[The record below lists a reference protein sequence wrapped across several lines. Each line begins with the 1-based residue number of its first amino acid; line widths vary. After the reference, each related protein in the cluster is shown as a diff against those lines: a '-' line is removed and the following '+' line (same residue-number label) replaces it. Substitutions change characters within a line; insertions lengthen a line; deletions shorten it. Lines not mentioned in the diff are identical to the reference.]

1 MKLNPYL
8 VTARLSLAFAL
19 GASLA
24 GCTLTPSPAEKA
36 AREQVAQIGDTLRP
50 SAQKPVL
57 PELRTDTP
65 VGEFVRFAVLNH
77 PQVEAAYHDWRAS
90 VSAIAPSRALPDPK
104 FTFEADI
111 ADMLMTFMPG
121 VMFDFMTQGK
131 RAAMAREM
139 EASSSVAYRTFVASV
154 LRTASEARKAWV
166 NLAFIEEAIRL
177 LEESAGALE
186 RSLSVATSDYTTSR
200 GMGTLADQ
208 VRITNDIAKVRTNLA
223 TYSDRRSAVRIRFK
237 SALGLAPTERD
248 PAWPQASLAPT
259 ALPSEDE
266 LWRRTVEANPELG
279 RMRAMVEMTIASI
292 DVART
297 ARTPDLMVGGMA
309 DLKASPLMVR
319 PAAAITLPIWR
330 EKIAANITAAE
341 ARRDASAARVTAE
354 QLTLAAELA
363 QMLYMV
369 READRMIAY
378 IEETALP
385 NFDRTIAT
393 IEAGYQSGMT
403 GPGMIPETQLMA
415 LTMRLERV
423 DALREREIAV
433 TELMLLTA
441 DIAPAGTPL
450 LAANISQP

>member
-1 MKLNPYL
+1 
-8 VTARLSLAFAL
+8 
-19 GASLA
+19 
-24 GCTLTPSPAEKA
+24 
-36 AREQVAQIGDTLRP
+36 
-50 SAQKPVL
+50 
-57 PELRTDTP
+57 
-65 VGEFVRFAVLNH
+65 
-77 PQVEAAYHDWRAS
+77 
-90 VSAIAPSRALPDPK
+90 
-104 FTFEADI
+104 
-111 ADMLMTFMPG
+111 
-121 VMFDFMTQGK
+121 
-131 RAAMAREM
+131 
-139 EASSSVAYRTFVASV
+139 
-154 LRTASEARKAWV
+154 
-166 NLAFIEEAIRL
+166 
-177 LEESAGALE
+177 
-186 RSLSVATSDYTTSR
+186 
-200 GMGTLADQ
+200 
-208 VRITNDIAKVRTNLA
+208 
-223 TYSDRRSAVRIRFK
+223 
-237 SALGLAPTERD
+237 
-248 PAWPQASLAPT
+248 
-259 ALPSEDE
+259 
-266 LWRRTVEANPELG
+266 
-279 RMRAMVEMTIASI
+279 
-292 DVART
+292 
-297 ARTPDLMVGGMA
+297 MVGGMA
-309 DLKASPLMVR
+309 DLNASPLMVR

-354 QLTLAAELA
+354 QLNLAAELA